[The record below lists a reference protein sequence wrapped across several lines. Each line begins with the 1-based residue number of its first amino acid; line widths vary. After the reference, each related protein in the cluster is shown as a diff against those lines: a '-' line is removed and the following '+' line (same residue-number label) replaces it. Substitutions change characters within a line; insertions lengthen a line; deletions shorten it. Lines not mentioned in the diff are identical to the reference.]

1 MKNYQKYNQA
11 AKIVGS
17 KAWSNNRYHNL
28 KYNALNR
35 RTTKLEFTLT
45 LADARKLYEK
55 DTCFYC
61 EEVSEIR
68 TIDRVDNE
76 KGYTPENSVSSCRK
90 CNLLKGKLL
99 KSDTDRMMKI
109 LQKLS

>member
-1 MKNYQKYNQA
+1 MKKYQKYNEA
-11 AKIVGS
+11 AKIIGS

-35 RTTKLEFTLT
+35 RTNKIEFTLT
-45 LADARKLYEK
+45 LEQTRVLYEN

-61 EEVSEIR
+61 EEIAEVR

-76 KGYTPENSVSSCRK
+76 KGYIPDNCVMACRK

-99 KSDTDRMMKI
+99 KSDTDRMMAI
-109 LQKLS
+109 LWKL